1 MTAGRRRLP
10 EGEPFDWAGRLEG
23 EPVVFSAPCRV
34 DMGGTLDIRTFYV
47 PLAPLHPCTV
57 NLALELRTTVR
68 LESHVRGRIQV
79 SSRGFGGL
87 DAPRERP
94 PFRHPLGLFFAAAA
108 MFGADG
114 VHIRIDSASPP
125 RSGLGGSSVAAVA
138 LVRAL
143 FELRHRRNGGEAF
156 PPEPARVAQIAQAI
170 EEAVA
175 GVPCGMQ
182 DQLAAACGGVNA
194 WEWRA
199 ADPANPFRRRRL
211 LSRAE
216 AKRLEKSLLLAY
228 LGVPHD
234 SADVNGRWIRDFL
247 AGRGRAA
254 WREIAS
260 LSRSFATAL
269 EAGDLP
275 RAAEAMSRETAIR
288 RRMTPEVVDGLG
300 RRLLD
305 AARRRACGARFT
317 GAGAGGCLWA
327 LGPPEAIAGLKA
339 EWEELLSPRPGAG
352 LLPVRI
358 AQRGLRAER
367 P

>member
-1 MTAGRRRLP
+1 MTSRRHRDP
-10 EGEPFDWAGRLEG
+10 EERPVDWAGTLER

-34 DMGGTLDIRTFYV
+34 DMGGTLDIRSLFV
-47 PLAPLHPCTV
+47 PLAPFRPCTV

-68 LESHVRGRIQV
+68 LEPHVRGRLRV
-79 SSRGFGGL
+79 SSRGFPGL
-87 DAPRERP
+87 DAPRERM

-143 FELRHRRNGGEAF
+143 FEARRRAVGEGAS
-156 PPEPARVAQIAQAI
+156 PPDPARVARIAQAI

-175 GVPCGMQ
+175 GVPCGLQ

-199 ADPANPFRRRRL
+199 ADPAAPYRRRRL
-211 LSRAE
+211 LAGAG

-247 AGRGRAA
+247 AGRRRAA
-254 WREIAS
+254 WQEIAA
-260 LSRSFATAL
+260 LSRDFAAAL
-269 EAGDLP
+269 SRGDLP
-275 RAAEAMSRETAIR
+275 RAAEAMARETAIR

-300 RRLLD
+300 ARLLD
-305 AARRRACGARFT
+305 AAGRRACGARFT

-327 LGPPEAIAGLKA
+327 LGPPEAIAGLA
-339 EWEELLSPRPGAG
+339 GEWAELLSRRPGAG
-352 LLPVRI
+352 LLPTRI
-358 AQRGLRAER
+358 ARRGLLAER

>member
-1 MTAGRRRLP
+1 MTSGRRRHLG
-10 EGEPFDWAGRLEG
+10 GEPFDWVGSLEG

-34 DMGGTLDIRTFYV
+34 DMGGTLDLPTFFV

-68 LESHVRGRIQV
+68 LEPHVRGRLKV
-79 SSRGFGGL
+79 SSRGFPGL
-87 DAPRERP
+87 DAPRDRP

-108 MFGADG
+108 MFGAEG
-114 VHIRIDSASPP
+114 VHVRIDSASPP

-143 FELRHRRNGGEAF
+143 LEVRRRGGGGGDIA
-156 PPEPARVAQIAQAI
+156 PEPARVARIAQAI

-194 WEWRA
+194 WEWKA
-199 ADPANPFRRRRL
+199 ADPAAPFRRRRL
-211 LSRAE
+211 LSRTG

-260 LSRSFATAL
+260 LSRSFAAAL
-269 EAGDLP
+269 QEGDLP

-288 RRMTPEVVDGLG
+288 RRMTPEVVDELG

-327 LGPPEAIAGLKA
+327 LGPPEAIAGLQA
-339 EWEELLSPRPGAG
+339 EWAELLAPRPGAA
-352 LLPVRI
+352 LLPVGI
-358 AQRGLRAER
+358 AGRGLRAER